1 MSGEELETNL
11 LIERA
16 RQGDNAA
23 RADLLDRHRDRL
35 RRMVRVY
42 LDRRL
47 AARLDPSDVI
57 QEALTEAAR
66 KLPEYLRE
74 PPLPFYPWLRRIAWE
89 RLVKIH
95 RRHLNAAVRDAT
107 REVPC
112 GLGLPDESAWD
123 LAGRLVATGTSP
135 INRLVRDEMRARVR
149 AALDRLSERDREV
162 LVMRYLEQLSTKEIA
177 EALGATEGAVKVRHL
192 RALERL
198 RGLLV
203 GEFGESES

>member
-1 MSGEELETNL
+1 MSGEELETHL

-16 RQGDNAA
+16 RQGDNEA
-23 RADLLDRHRDRL
+23 RADLLGRHRDRL

-47 AARLDPSDVI
+47 AARVDPSDVI

-66 KLPEYLRE
+66 KLTDYLRE

-95 RRHLNAAVRDAT
+95 RRHLSAAVRDAT
-107 REVPC
+107 REVPGC
-112 GLGLPDESAWD
+112 LGLPDESAWD

-135 INRLVRDEMRARVR
+135 INRLVRDEMCGRVR
-149 AALDRLSERDREV
+149 EALDRLSERDREV

-177 EALGATEGAVKVRHL
+177 EALGATEGAIKVRHL

-203 GEFGESES
+203 GEFGEAES